1 MWYNYLSRSN
11 RKKWVEAD
19 TFNEII
25 TGRRVD
31 ISGNGCL
38 AVKPEGI
45 INYLINANNDQLKHC
60 VVDIPASFSVTT
72 EEGLEMQIMAKSDDW
87 LLCFSQEQAGALC
100 V

>member
-31 ISGNGCL
+31 ICGNGCL

-45 INYLINANNDQLKHC
+45 INYLINANNEQLKHR
-60 VVDIPASFSVTT
+60 VVDIQPAPVVWR
-72 EEGLEMQIMAKSDDW
+72 GRAGDANHCQ
-87 LLCFSQEQAGALC
+87 CFSQEYL
-100 V
+100 VLSLSV